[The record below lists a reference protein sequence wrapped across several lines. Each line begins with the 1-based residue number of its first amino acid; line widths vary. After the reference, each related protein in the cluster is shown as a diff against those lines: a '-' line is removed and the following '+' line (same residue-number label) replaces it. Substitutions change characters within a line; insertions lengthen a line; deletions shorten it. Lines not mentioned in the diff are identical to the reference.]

1 LTTNYDQLIG
11 CKAHA
16 RNQSKEVHMPEVTTS
31 VQRLGRQ
38 IPQMTLMA
46 VVIAVLMPAANYSLR
61 LNDPTPAQLLVAI
74 CIGVFSSVVCLW
86 ILDSVALLKFRSEW
100 VARSVWTAAIVSVLG
115 TGVGVF
121 QGAFAERKYPY
132 EGPWLVR
139 IYSPASKSFVA
150 EHNAVMIYSQSNES
164 YWGYS
169 ETSLPTPAQPERAIS
184 TEIVSFNAK
193 KPRVTLRMLFADGK
207 QTVLEKDLI
216 SEQKGIRFQSAE
228 SGADFTITVV
238 RPR

>member
-1 LTTNYDQLIG
+1 
-11 CKAHA
+11 
-16 RNQSKEVHMPEVTTS
+16 MPEVTT
-31 VQRLGRQ
+31 VVERLGRQ
-38 IPQMTLMA
+38 LPQMTLLA
-46 VVIAVLMPAANYSLR
+46 VVIAVLMPAANYSMSLS
-61 LNDPTPAQLLVAI
+61 DPTPAQLLVAI

-86 ILDSVALLKFRSEW
+86 ILDAVSLLRFLSEW

-139 IYSPASKSFVA
+139 VYSPASKSFVA
-150 EHNAVMIYSQSNES
+150 EQQAVLTYSQSNES

-169 ETSLPTPAQPERAIS
+169 ETSLASPPQPTRAIS
-184 TEIVSFNAK
+184 TEVVLFDPK
-193 KPRVTLRMLFADGK
+193 KPQVTLRLQFADGR
-207 QTVLEKDLI
+207 QTVIEQALV
-216 SEQKGIRFQSAE
+216 SEQKGLRFQSPAAANE
-228 SGADFTITVV
+228 LTITLA